1 MYHLIFFSGVT
12 SVLVGLLAQ
21 KAEVKYDSTKTNP
34 EVISKW
40 IVDLGFESKPMNHN
54 DGAQSRVELFVCI
67 VLHKNI

>member
-1 MYHLIFFSGVT
+1 M
-12 SVLVGLLAQ
+12 
-21 KAEVKYDSTKTNP
+21 KYDSTKTNP

-67 VLHKNI
+67 VLHKII